1 MKRLIAKIP
10 IAKIL
15 GLKILVVLLAGTA
28 LPCAAAEWA
37 WVMSVPHA
45 LSGEQVYKVRILEI
59 DGKAQ
64 KELIRYPLGPGE
76 HSVTV
81 ELMLDLEWEPDL
93 TEAGPLPAVKQLTL
107 EAVAGKSYLL
117 AGKVDVDAP
126 AEAQLDQSYWEPVV
140 YAVK

>member
-1 MKRLIAKIP
+1 MQRLSPKIP
-10 IAKIL
+10 MPKIR
-15 GLKILVVLLAGTA
+15 GLKTLIVLLACAA

-37 WVMSVPHA
+37 WVMSIPHA

-59 DGKAQ
+59 DGAAQ

-76 HSVTV
+76 HAVTV

-93 TEAGPLPAVKQLTL
+93 TEAGPVPAIKQLKL
-107 EAVAGKSYLL
+107 EAVAGRSYLL
-117 AGKVDVDAP
+117 AGKVNVDAP

>member
-1 MKRLIAKIP
+1 MKSPMSKTLGPKILIA
-10 IAKIL
+10 
-15 GLKILVVLLAGTA
+15 LLACTA

-37 WVMSVPHA
+37 WVMSIPHA
-45 LSGEQVYKVRILEI
+45 LSGEHVYKVRILEI
-59 DGKAQ
+59 DGAAQ
-64 KELIRYPLGPGE
+64 KELIRYPLGRGE

-93 TEAGPLPAVKQLTL
+93 TEAGPVPAVKQLKL
-107 EAVAGKSYLL
+107 EAVTGKSYLL

>member
-1 MKRLIAKIP
+1 MKTLTP
-10 IAKIL
+10 MIL
-15 GLKILVVLLAGTA
+15 TCLLAFAA
-28 LPCAAAEWA
+28 LPCTAADWA
-37 WVMSVPHA
+37 WAMSVPHA
-45 LSGEQVYKVRILEI
+45 RSGEHVYKVRVLAI
-59 DGKAQ
+59 DGVAQ
-64 KELIRYPLGPGE
+64 NELIRYPLSPGA
-76 HSVTV
+76 HLLTV

-93 TEAGPLPAVKQLTL
+93 TEAGPAPAVKQLKI

>member
-1 MKRLIAKIP
+1 MKRPIPKIP
-10 IAKIL
+10 IAKFL
-15 GLKILVVLLAGTA
+15 GPKILVVLLACTA

-37 WVMSVPHA
+37 WVMSIPHA
-45 LSGEQVYKVRILEI
+45 LSGEHVYKVRILEI
-59 DGKAQ
+59 DGTAQ

-93 TEAGPLPAVKQLTL
+93 TEAGPAPAVKQLKL

-126 AEAQLDQSYWEPVV
+126 AESQLDQSYWEPVV
-140 YAVK
+140 YMVK

>member
-1 MKRLIAKIP
+1 MKSP
-10 IAKIL
+10 ISRFL
-15 GLKILVVLLAGTA
+15 GPKILVALLACTA

-37 WVMSVPHA
+37 WVMSIPHA
-45 LSGEQVYKVRILEI
+45 LSGEHVYKVRILEI
-59 DGKAQ
+59 DGTAQ

-76 HSVTV
+76 HALTV

-93 TEAGPLPAVKQLTL
+93 TEGGPVPAVKQLKL
-107 EAVAGKSYLL
+107 EAAPGKSYLL
-117 AGKVDVDAP
+117 AGKVDVNAP

>member
-1 MKRLIAKIP
+1 MKNLTAKTQAP
-10 IAKIL
+10 KIL
-15 GLKILVVLLAGTA
+15 ASKVIAMLLAFAA
-28 LPCAAAEWA
+28 LPCAAAESA
-37 WVMSVPHA
+37 WVMSIPHA

-59 DGKAQ
+59 DGTAQ
-64 KELIRYPLGPGE
+64 KELIRYPLSPGE

-93 TEAGPLPAVKQLTL
+93 TEAGPVPAVKQLKL
-107 EAVAGKSYLL
+107 EAVAGKNYLL

-126 AEAQLDQSYWEPVV
+126 AEAQLDQSYWKPVV